1 MRYIESS
8 SLVAAGFGTLF
19 SQVAGFHR
27 AVPSTTLD
35 KACMQFGYILP
46 IFVHLSIVS
55 AKIFTILLWTFL
67 AIDGIIVPLR
77 KGCDFLKGIRNRFE
91 RFCYAH
97 RNWGIPNLMLYLVLA
112 SGVVSIMQLMGYDQI
127 YNVLCFD
134 RALILQGQVWRLVT
148 YLFTMRSGNLLTTLI
163 MLYCYYSLGRA
174 VEATWG
180 TFKFNLYYLIGVI
193 LMDVFA
199 MVFGGIEVETAD
211 GIYSFTYYYTGSMTT
226 FLHLSLLICF
236 ATIYTESQFLLF
248 FIIPIKAWIL
258 ALFYLVI
265 ILVQVVQMC
274 TPYLFFPHCLFPLV
288 ALLNYF
294 LFFGKD
300 VLNVLP
306 PFMRPKRVV
315 YRGGYTTVGKTPR
328 TEKKEAPKPYS
339 HRCVICGRTDAS
351 NPQLEF
357 RYCSRCNGYFCYCE
371 DHINNHTHVE

>member
-1 MRYIESS
+1 M
-8 SLVAAGFGTLF
+8 
-19 SQVAGFHR
+19 
-27 AVPSTTLD
+27 
-35 KACMQFGYILP
+35 
-46 IFVHLSIVS
+46 
-55 AKIFTILLWTFL
+55 
-67 AIDGIIVPLR
+67 
-77 KGCDFLKGIRNRFE
+77 KGLRNRFE

-97 RNWGIPNLMLYLVLA
+97 RNWGIPNLILYLVLA

-148 YLFTMRSGNLLTTLI
+148 YLFTMRSGNLFMTLI

-180 TFKFNLYYLIGVI
+180 TFKFNLYYLTGVI

-199 MVFGGIEVETAD
+199 MTLGGMSVTLSDGSVFPGDLFGALF
-211 GIYSFTYYYTGSMTT
+211 YSGRMVAY
-226 FLHLSLLICF
+226 LHLSLLLCF
-236 ATIYTESQFLLF
+236 ATIYTESQFFLF
-248 FIIPIKAWIL
+248 FFIPVKAWIL
-258 ALFYLVI
+258 ALLYLI
-265 ILVQVVQMC
+265 IIFVEMLQLM
-274 TPYLFFPHCLFPLV
+274 TPELFFPHCLFPLV
-288 ALLNYF
+288 AMLNYF

-306 PFMRPKRVV
+306 PFMRPKRTGHRVV
-315 YRGGYTTVGKTPR
+315 YTTTAKKT
-328 TEKKEAPKPYS
+328 TGEKKAPPTSYS

-351 NPQLEF
+351 NPELEF